1 MEPVTSAHA
10 TRQLLSV
17 SDAARLLGV
26 HANTVR
32 SWTDRGAL
40 RCLRINGRGDRRY
53 ARKEIE
59 RFLAQS
65 DRAVG
70 VASNSSSNGLAVRPN
85 GRAATGAV
93 ESGSGLLMRSASLTA
108 SIFDTPSAIHSVVEL
123 VCREKGYTA
132 AAVLRRDGVTRQI
145 VGAMRPDSRVAQLAV
160 ARHTVLTTTPR
171 HRDGAYQAA
180 LPFGDGQGE
189 GGVVLLAGTPQTRGP
204 AEPALLAAIA
214 AQLDVA
220 VALSSQIEDLKQR
233 QRRAELLL
241 SVEDSLSARLDP
253 DQVLRQLVERSVVA
267 FGAQR
272 AAVFLGTADGP
283 FRATVTHNLSVEFCQ
298 VLEHVTHRPLTAAAL
313 SGRRV
318 VTVTDYPDDPR
329 SFELRTAV
337 RREGFNSIALAPLAF
352 DEESFGVLSLYH
364 DEHHDWSAAD
374 VALLELLARHAAS
387 VMRSA
392 QDYSQMA
399 KWTAQLQ
406 SIQQL
411 GARLTRLRSVAEI
424 GQAIC
429 AELVQLIDTHNT
441 RVYRVVDETVEPVAW
456 RGQIGEYDAEDSE
469 QLRLKVGE
477 GITGWVARFGL
488 AQNIPDAA
496 HDKRARTIPGT
507 EDDLDE
513 SLLIAPM
520 LFEDN
525 VLGVIVLAKLGLNQF
540 TADDL
545 RLLEIY
551 AAIAAQAMANADV
564 TERLHAQSDA
574 LARQVSSQR
583 ELLRVTESILGTL
596 DTQTLLH
603 EIAERL
609 RSLVQVD
616 KISVDL
622 HDVEAKVLRPIFAS
636 GHHASNYLQAVR
648 PDDQGVGGYVLHTGE
663 AQLVQDQLADPRVH
677 HFDAARPESGA
688 MIVAP
693 LRETDRIR
701 GTLTIER
708 LGPEARFGDDEFEL
722 VKLFAAHVSIAL
734 RNAEAHRAVE
744 IRAETDRLTG
754 LLNHGAFSEQLMRFV
769 ERQARFG
776 VLMVDLDR
784 FKEYN
789 DRYGHQAGNVILQHV
804 ADRLR
809 ASCRDSDLLFRFGG
823 DEFAL
828 LLPDTGLAGARTVA
842 AKVHEAISE
851 MEGFKKSVGVTCSV
865 GVAVYPRDAKD
876 AAGVITAADRACYAA
891 KRSGRD
897 RIATAAEGLL
907 LASDF
912 QPTEPTPLEPQAA
925 FSAA

>member
-1 MEPVTSAHA
+1 M
-10 TRQLLSV
+10 
-17 SDAARLLGV
+17 LGV

-32 SWTDRGAL
+32 SWTDQGAL
-40 RCLRINGRGDRRY
+40 TCLRINGRGDRRY
-53 ARKEIE
+53 VRQEIA
-59 RFLAQS
+59 RFLAHS
-65 DRAVG
+65 DRVG
-70 VASNSSSNGLAVRPN
+70 AKTDGRSVNAPAQRANGHASG
-85 GRAATGAV
+85 AAAQA
-93 ESGSGLLMRSASLTA
+93 SDGLLMRSASLAVSVT
-108 SIFDTPSAIHSVVEL
+108 DTLSAIDSVVQL
-123 VCREKGYTA
+123 LCHEKGYSA
-132 AAVLRRDGVTRQI
+132 AAVVERDGPTRQI
-145 VGAMRPDSRVAQLAV
+145 VGSMRPDPRLVQRATACQA
-160 ARHTVLTTTPR
+160 VLTATPR
-171 HRDGAYQAA
+171 RRDGAYQAA
-180 LPFGDGQGE
+180 LPFGGGHAQ
-189 GGVVLLAGTPQTRGP
+189 GGVLVLAGATQTHGP
-204 AEPALLAAIA
+204 GELALLAAVA

-220 VALSSQIEDLKQR
+220 VALSSRMEDIR
-233 QRRAELLL
+233 QHQKRAELLL
-241 SVEDSLSARLDP
+241 SIEDGLSARLDP
-253 DQVLRQLVERSVVA
+253 DQVLHQLVERSVEA

-272 AAVFLGTADGP
+272 AAVFLATADGQL
-283 FRATVTHNLSVEFCQ
+283 RATVTHNLSAEFCQ
-298 VLEHVTHRPLTAAAL
+298 VLEHATHRPLTAAAL
-313 SGRRV
+313 SERRV
-318 VTVTDYPDDPR
+318 VTAINYSDDPR
-329 SFELRTAV
+329 SIELRTAI
-337 RREGFNSIALAPLAF
+337 RREGFNSIAVAPLAF
-352 DEESFGVLSLYH
+352 DQESFGVLSLYH
-364 DEHHDWSAAD
+364 DERHDWSAAD
-374 VALLELLARHAAS
+374 IALLERLARHAAS

-399 KWTAQLQ
+399 TWTAQLQ

-456 RGQIGEYDAEDSE
+456 RGQIGEYEAEDGD

-507 EDDLDE
+507 DDDLDE

-520 LFEDN
+520 LFEDQ

-564 TERLHAQSDA
+564 TERLHAQSEA

-596 DTQTLLH
+596 DTQNLLH

-616 KISVDL
+616 NISVDL

-636 GHHASNYLQAVR
+636 GRHASDYLQAVL
-648 PDDQGVGGYVLHTGE
+648 PYDQGVGGYVLRTGE
-663 AQLVQDQLADPRVH
+663 AQLVQDQLNDPRVY
-677 HFDAARPESGA
+677 HFASTGPHSGA

-708 LGPEARFGDDEFEL
+708 LGADARFSEDEFEL

-744 IRAETDRLTG
+744 IMAQTDRLTG
-754 LLNHGAFSEQLMRFV
+754 LLNHGSLTEQLTRMV
-769 ERQARFG
+769 DRQERFG
-776 VLMVDLDR
+776 MLMVDLDR

-789 DRYGHQAGNVILQHV
+789 DRYGHQAGNVMLQQV

-809 ASCRDSDLLFRFGG
+809 SSCRDSDLVFRFGG
-823 DEFAL
+823 DEFVL
-828 LLPDTGLAGARTVA
+828 LLPDTGLTGARTVA
-842 AKVHEAISE
+842 TKVHEAVAD
-851 MEGFKKSVGVTCSV
+851 MEGREKGVGVTCSV
-865 GVAVYPRDAKD
+865 GVAAYPRDAQD
-876 AAGVITAADRACYAA
+876 AASIILAADRACYAA

-897 RIATAAEGLL
+897 RIATAAEGLML
-907 LASDF
+907 VSDF
-912 QPTEPTPLEPQAA
+912 QPTEPTPLEPQPA